1 MTPSSPIRST
11 FKHASIYA
19 FSSILGR
26 AIGFIML
33 PIYANYL
40 RGEGYGIVGM
50 IDVLLSALTILIGTG
65 VSSAM
70 SRFYYE
76 RTDEAERKRLIST
89 AIILMFMLVMS
100 VSLPALLFS
109 RPIAFLAFGDA
120 EMAPYVTIAVFTFI
134 AEMTSKNAQAYLLI
148 QQRSILFSALA
159 IARLAIGL
167 YLNIYMIVTLQM
179 GVLGYLYSSLIVSVL
194 FSIVMHIYAFVDSGV
209 HFHRADAKNILRFSV
224 PLIPG
229 YLAFFLRSN
238 GDRIMLRTFLG
249 LTQVGIFE
257 MLFKFATLIGV
268 LIAEPFSKIWGMKQ
282 LEICER
288 SDAPATIARMFTFQL
303 AIMLFGGLILS
314 LEIPL
319 ILRLLTPEEFW
330 LGGLPAF
337 LAVTSRILNGCS
349 SQLSFGLFYA
359 KRTAGISTVQYGTAG
374 VSLLC
379 NLLLIRQYGILGAVA
394 ATCFA
399 AIAQCLISFH
409 LARGYYHI
417 PYEWKKIAGMSGVF
431 ILFWLLFSW
440 ITTERLG
447 LSQYI
452 LVHLTPVTG
461 DLIRLLHIDQIREGR
476 VALKITENLLTMTDI
491 GLRFIL
497 SLLFIPVLS
506 VLRVFSFDQLP
517 GGRFFFRT
525 LRYSEN

>member
-1 MTPSSPIRST
+1 MAQTSPIRST

-33 PIYANYL
+33 PVYANYL

-50 IDVLLSALTILIGTG
+50 IDVILSALTILIGNG
-65 VSSAM
+65 ISGAM

-76 RTDEAERKRLIST
+76 RSDDAERKRLIST
-89 AIILMFMLVMS
+89 AIILMFILVLI

-109 RPIAFLAFGDA
+109 RPIAFLAFGDT

-148 QQRSILFSALA
+148 KQRSVLFSALS
-159 IARLAIGL
+159 IARLVIGL

-179 GVLGYLYSSLIVSVL
+179 GVLGYLYSSLIVSVI
-194 FSIVMHIYAFVDSGV
+194 FSIVMHIYAFADSGV
-209 HFHRADAKNILRFSV
+209 HFHRADGREILRFSV

-229 YLAFFLRSN
+229 YIAFFLRSN
-238 GDRIMLRTFLG
+238 GDRILLRTFLG

-268 LIAEPFSKIWGMKQ
+268 LIAEPFGKIWGMKQ

-330 LGGLPAF
+330 LGGLAAF
-337 LAVTSRILNGCS
+337 LAVSSRILNSCS
-349 SQLSFGLFYA
+349 GQLSFGLMYA
-359 KRTAGISTVQYGTAG
+359 KRTAGLSTVQYGTAS

-379 NLLLIRQYGILGAVA
+379 NFLLIQQFGILGAVA
-394 ATCFA
+394 AACLA
-399 AIAQCLISFH
+399 AIAQCLISFY
-409 LARGYYHI
+409 LARGYYPI
-417 PYEWKKIAGMSGVF
+417 PYEWKKIIGMSGMF

-440 ITTERLG
+440 ITTESLG
-447 LSQYI
+447 ISQYVQ
-452 LVHLTPVTG
+452 VHLAPVTG
-461 DLIRLLHIDQIREGR
+461 DLIRLLHIDRFREGR
-476 VALKITENLLTMTDI
+476 VALKIMENLLTMTDI

-497 SLLFIPVLS
+497 AFLFIPVLS
-506 VLRVFSFDQLP
+506 ALRVFSFDQLP

-525 LRYSEN
+525 PRYSEN